1 MNVFDVLLERGFIAT
16 EEDGTPKQVTD
27 MKVREV
33 LGQDNIS
40 CYIGFDPTASSL
52 HVGSLVQIMVLAH
65 MQRAGHRPIA
75 VVGGGTAM
83 VGDPSGKSEMRK
95 MLTQE
100 DINNNMLGLKKHLS
114 RFIEFSEDKAM
125 IANNADWLSPINYI
139 EFLRDYGVHFSVNRM
154 LAAESVKLRLE
165 KEQGLSFLE
174 FNYMLLQ
181 AFDFLHLKQNHD
193 CVLQMGGD
201 DQWGN
206 ICAGIDLIRRVE
218 RKSAYG
224 ITFPLI
230 TTASGAKMGKTEQ
243 GAVWLDSE
251 LFSPLDYYQFWRNV
265 DDRDV
270 KKFLGI
276 FTFLPMEQVNELG
289 QLQGKDI
296 NKAKKILAF
305 EATKLNHGEQAAKT
319 AQETVEKI
327 WSGDKKGVD
336 LPTLTVLSSELEE
349 GILATELF
357 HKLDLVPSK
366 SEAKRLIKKGGAS
379 INDERIQAFDFK
391 VTSADLQDGE
401 ILLRAGRKRYAKVVV
416 KS

>member
-1 MNVFDVLLERGFIAT
+1 MNAFDVLLERGFIAT
-16 EEDGTPKQVTD
+16 EEDGTPRQVTD
-27 MKVREV
+27 MKIRDILEKK
-33 LGQDNIS
+33 NIS
-40 CYIGFDPTASSL
+40 CYIGFDPTATSL

-75 VVGGGTAM
+75 LVGGGTAM

-95 MLTQE
+95 MLTAE
-100 DINNNMLGLKKHLS
+100 DIEQNMAGLKKQLS
-114 RFIEFSEDKAM
+114 RFIEFSDDKAIM
-125 IANNADWLSPINYI
+125 VNNADWLSPINYI
-139 EFLRDYGVHFSVNRM
+139 EFLRDYGVHFSINRM

-181 AFDFLHLKQNHD
+181 AYDFLHLIQNNS
-193 CVLQMGGD
+193 CILQMGGD

-230 TTASGAKMGKTEQ
+230 TTASGAKMGKTEK
-243 GAVWLDSE
+243 GAVWLDAD

-270 KKFLGI
+270 KKFLGL
-276 FTFLPMEQVNELG
+276 FTFLPMEKVNELG
-289 QLQGKDI
+289 ALEGKDI
-296 NKAKKILAF
+296 NEAKKILAF
-305 EATKLNHGEQAAKT
+305 EATKLNHGEEAAKT

-336 LPTLTVLSSELEE
+336 IPSLEIESSELEE
-349 GILATELF
+349 GILAAELF
-357 HKLDLVPSK
+357 FKLNLTPSK

-379 INDERIQAFDFK
+379 VNDERIEAFDFK
-391 VTSADLQDGE
+391 ITTSHLQDGE
-401 ILLRAGRKRYAKVVV
+401 ILLRAGKKKYAKVVV
-416 KS
+416 K